1 MMKKVI
7 YFLLAFVMLLSFSA
21 VVFASE
27 SSKNDGF
34 REAGTV
40 YVGVETRS
48 ADSANIPLGAR
59 SATAKDIAE
68 SNALPNKPVVSEF
81 IVTPRASWTYLSGY
95 FVYNQTT
102 SYNCG
107 PAAVQAALRY
117 LPLLKILLL
126 WDVRQLL
133 QQAHIFLI
141 W

>member
-59 SATAKDIAE
+59 SATTKDIAE
-68 SNALPNKPVVSEF
+68 SNAYRINLLLVSLLLHLGHLGRICLVILYIIKQQVITVV
-81 IVTPRASWTYLSGY
+81 
-95 FVYNQTT
+95 
-102 SYNCG
+102 
-107 PAAVQAALRY
+107 
-117 LPLLKILLL
+117 PLLY
-126 WDVRQLL
+126 RQL
-133 QQAHIFLI
+133 
-141 W
+141 

>member
-1 MMKKVI
+1 M
-7 YFLLAFVMLLSFSA
+7 
-21 VVFASE
+21 
-27 SSKNDGF
+27 
-34 REAGTV
+34 
-40 YVGVETRS
+40 ETRS

-117 LPLLKILLL
+117 LNALPLLKILLL

>member
-1 MMKKVI
+1 MKKVI

-59 SATAKDIAE
+59 SATTKDIAE
-68 SNALPNKPVVSEF
+68 SNALPNKPVGRICLV
-81 IVTPRASWTYLSGY
+81 ILYIIKQQVIT
-95 FVYNQTT
+95 V
-102 SYNCG
+102 
-107 PAAVQAALRY
+107 V
-117 LPLLKILLL
+117 PLLY
-126 WDVRQLL
+126 RQL
-133 QQAHIFLI
+133 
-141 W
+141 